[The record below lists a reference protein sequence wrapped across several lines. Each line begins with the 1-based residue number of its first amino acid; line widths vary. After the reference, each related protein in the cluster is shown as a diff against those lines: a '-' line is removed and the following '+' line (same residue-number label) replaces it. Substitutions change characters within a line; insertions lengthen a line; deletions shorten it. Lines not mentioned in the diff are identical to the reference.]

1 MNILIIIKHFNL
13 DSEFELFIL
22 APYQIKRI
30 RFQIQIISILES
42 GFEIC
47 PIKWPIIKIIET
59 VMQVGRGHPTRTMI
73 QKELKAKRC
82 GIAKRNKMHVRFR
95 FKHHVIYN
103 SQISFITAEIRQCL
117 YNNVTVCKYATER
130 LKFYQTH
137 LYATVN
143 RLMSQ

>member
-59 VMQVGRGHPTRTMI
+59 VM
-73 QKELKAKRC
+73 
-82 GIAKRNKMHVRFR
+82 
-95 FKHHVIYN
+95 
-103 SQISFITAEIRQCL
+103 
-117 YNNVTVCKYATER
+117 
-130 LKFYQTH
+130 
-137 LYATVN
+137 
-143 RLMSQ
+143 